1 MRGMKKLFLLLVGA
15 LLGVAL
21 LPYVLFRQASLPEGT
36 SLSSPGFTYSQAKLL
51 VDRTAWDGEAQAYLR
66 EHQVFDAILDEIAGA
81 ETFIVADFFLWNPW
95 TGAIEAGGRL
105 RSLANEL
112 ADALIAKRVQNPNL
126 PILVVTDPINR
137 IYGDLAPVLYDRLA
151 AAGIPVVFTDL
162 GRLPDS
168 NKIYAPQVWFWK
180 KFIKGDFGVEGRA
193 LPNPFNPDG
202 KSLTLEQFSRL
213 LYFKANHRKVLVT
226 GRRSGPR
233 AIVASFNPADGSANH
248 SNLGLLVDGAVAAYA
263 ARSEMAVAGWSAE
276 NPANVHGGLT
286 AEVEAVLRQLQVLVP
301 VPALADEAP
310 QGRASVA
317 WRSEGAIRDELVA
330 QLDAAGPGSR
340 IDAAVFYFSERRV
353 VDALKAAL
361 ERGAS
366 LRLLL
371 DANRDAFG
379 REKNGVP
386 NRPLAAELMRLA
398 QTGGQV
404 AVRWAA
410 THGEQFHSKVL
421 RIVGP
426 DQDILLLGSANW
438 TRRNI
443 GDLNLEADL
452 LLDQAGAVGRT
463 FDSYFES
470 LWGNRRGLEES
481 LPYEAWS
488 EEGWELRWKTW
499 LYRFQEW
506 SGASTF

>member
-21 LPYVLFRQASLPEGT
+21 LPYVLFRQVPLPEG
-36 SLSSPGFTYSQAKLL
+36 SGLRSPGFSYSQAKLL
-51 VDRTAWDGEAQAYLR
+51 VDRTAWDEAGQAYVR
-66 EHQVFDAILDEIAGA
+66 EHQVFDAILDEIADA

-95 TGAIEAGGRL
+95 TGAIPAKGGL

-112 ADALIAKRVQNPNL
+112 ADALIAKRVQDPKM

-137 IYGDLAPVLYDRLA
+137 IYGDLAPALYDRLA
-151 AAGIPVVFTDL
+151 AVGIPVVFTDL
-162 GRLPDS
+162 SRLPDS
-168 NKIYAPQVWFWK
+168 NKIYAPQGWFWR
-180 KFIKGDFGVEGRA
+180 KFIKGDFGAEGRA
-193 LPNPFNPDG
+193 VPYPFNPDG
-202 KSLTLEQFSRL
+202 ESLTLEQLSRL

-226 GRRSGPR
+226 GRHSGAR
-233 AIVASFNPADGSANH
+233 AIVTSFNPADGSANH
-248 SNLGLLVDGAVAAYA
+248 SNMGLLVDGAVAGFA

-276 NPANVHGGLT
+276 HPENVHGGL
-286 AEVEAVLRQLQVLVP
+286 ADQVGPVIRKLQALVP
-301 VPALADEAP
+301 VPGPADEAP
-310 QGRASVA
+310 EGRPSVA

-361 ERGAS
+361 GRGAS

-386 NRPLAAELMRLA
+386 NRPLAAELMQLT
-398 QTGGQV
+398 QGGGQV

-426 DQDILLLGSANW
+426 EQDILLLGSANW
-438 TRRNI
+438 TRRNL
-443 GDLNLEADL
+443 GNLNLEANL
-452 LLDQAGAVGRT
+452 LLDQPGAIGRT

-470 LWGNRRGLEES
+470 LWTNRRGLEES
-481 LPYEAWS
+481 LPYEAWA
-488 EEGWELRWKTW
+488 EEGWGLRWKTW
-499 LYRFQEW
+499 LYRVQEW